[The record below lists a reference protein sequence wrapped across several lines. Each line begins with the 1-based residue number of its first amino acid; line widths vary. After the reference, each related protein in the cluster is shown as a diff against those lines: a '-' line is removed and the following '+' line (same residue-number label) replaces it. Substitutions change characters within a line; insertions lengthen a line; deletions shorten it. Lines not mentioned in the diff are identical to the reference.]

1 MSRSRLL
8 HVALPVAFLQACSG
22 GSGGGDPEPPSA
34 VKTIGPSGG
43 EVALSGGAALT
54 VPAGALNADV
64 RVSITQS
71 SAARPQGA
79 LGPVFEFGPS
89 GTTFATPVTVTF
101 PIPQGTTEASV
112 YFTLPGSTEYDALP
126 TTIAGAV
133 ATAEVTHF
141 SAGFLGAPCSPGAGC
156 TPLPNVC
163 HLGVT
168 TCNGRPA
175 CVDTGASVGDGAAC
189 GLGGTCTAGV
199 CTGETQIPDP
209 PTGLVAVPGN
219 ESVTLAWTPA
229 VGAATYRVYHSASS
243 SVTTASTSVPATG
256 ATVPVSPLANGA
268 VRFFAVTAVN
278 EAGESLLSERACAV
292 PTAADQTGLTLYDG
306 LCGATLSGARWVE
319 PGAFSTGVSDGAAAL
334 SVDVAEM
341 EARSLRGTTYTASA
355 SVNDPRRVTALA
367 ADLTVPAE
375 SAARAGAGTVIRSEV
390 RLAYQ
395 PPQQRLSYPAANLD
409 YVALAVGLADAG
421 DGLRAYRYLTHC
433 DDASCAS
440 TSTSGIAF
448 TDPQQLG
455 SVAGLPGARGV
466 AAAYGTP
473 YRVTARL
480 DPATGVFHWSIGGGP
495 IFGSLSG
502 TADASEYLAATPA
515 WSALGAS
522 TQERLAAGFKN
533 ALLLARVQ
541 DQSDVGGGSGRI
553 TGRFDG
559 VSVGFDGA
567 AAAPY
572 DDFGGS
578 AGNSGPAELSMQK
591 WSPGGRRSVL
601 PSGGGLTL
609 DTQVTSP
616 SNGGTGAFTTVAL
629 ANPSGVNTVQADVTL
644 TSFSTSGG
652 PTPDGWG
659 AIAARLYNDGSGV
672 ANSALGDVT
681 AFLQVH
687 EGQLAGITV
696 WIQRCDDATCSSI
709 TKVGSGRFGPIAPT
723 LGQTHTLRLGWDPA
737 TKRIAFGVD
746 GQPPVLVDPQ
756 TAGNVTTA
764 AATIGITAPVA
775 WAGPP
780 HAPQK
785 QLMTSAGIPAST
797 DPPSAGASASVQMK
811 VNNVFTAP

>member
-1 MSRSRLL
+1 
-8 HVALPVAFLQACSG
+8 
-22 GSGGGDPEPPSA
+22 

-64 RVSITQS
+64 PVSITQS
-71 SAARPQGA
+71 PAARPQGA

-89 GTTFATPVTVTF
+89 GTTFAAPVTVTF
-101 PIPQGTTEASV
+101 PVPQGTTEASA
-112 YFTLPGSTEYDALP
+112 YWTLPGSTEYDALP
-126 TTIAGAV
+126 TTIAGGV
-133 ATAEVTHF
+133 ATAEITHF
-141 SAGFLGAPCSPGAGC
+141 SAGFLGAPCSPGAAC

-163 HLGVT
+163 HVGVT
-168 TCNGRPA
+168 TCNGRPV

-199 CTGETQIPDP
+199 CTGETQVPDA
-209 PTGLVAVPGN
+209 PTGLVAVPGDG
-219 ESVTLAWTPA
+219 SVTLTWTPA
-229 VGAATYRVYHSASS
+229 VGAATYRVYHSANS
-243 SVTTASTSVPATG
+243 SVTTASASVAVTSAT
-256 ATVPVSPLANGA
+256 ATVPLLANGA

-278 EAGESLLSERACAV
+278 EAGESPLSERACAV

-319 PGAFSTGVSDGAAAL
+319 PGPFSVGVSNGAAAL
-334 SVDVAEM
+334 SVDVADM
-341 EARSLRGTTYTASA
+341 EPRSLRGTAYMASA
-355 SVNDPRRVTALA
+355 VVNDGTQRVTTLA
-367 ADLTVPAE
+367 ADLTVPLA
-375 SAARAGAGTVIRSEV
+375 SAARAGGGTVIRSEV

-395 PPQQRLSYPAANLD
+395 PPEHRLSYPAANLH
-409 YVALAVGLADAG
+409 YVTLAVGLADAG
-421 DGLRAYRYLTHC
+421 DGLRAYRYVTHC

-455 SVAGLPGARGV
+455 SLAGLPDARGV
-466 AAAYGTP
+466 AAAYDTT

-480 DPATGVFHWSIGGGP
+480 DEATGVFHWSIAGGP

-502 TADASEYLAATPA
+502 TADASGYLAATPA
-515 WSALGAS
+515 WSALGVS
-522 TQERLAAGFKN
+522 TQERLVAGFKN
-533 ALLLARVQ
+533 AHLLARVQ
-541 DQSDVGGGSGRI
+541 DRSDAGGGSGRI
-553 TGRFDG
+553 TGRFDD

-572 DDFGGS
+572 DDFGGT

-609 DTQVTSP
+609 HTQVTSP
-616 SNGGTGAFTTVAL
+616 SNTTSTGAFTTVAL

-644 TSFSTSGG
+644 TSFSTTGG
-652 PTPDGWG
+652 PPPGAWG

-672 ANSALGDVT
+672 ANSALGDVV
-681 AFLQVH
+681 AMLQVH

-696 WIQRCDDATCSSI
+696 WIQRCDDATCSSS
-709 TKVGSGRFGPIAPT
+709 TKVGSGRFGAIAPT

-756 TAGNVTTA
+756 IAGNVTTGG
-764 AATIGITAPVA
+764 ATIGITAPVA

-797 DPPSAGASASVQMK
+797 APPSAGASAGVQMK